1 MEHLLTVETLTNEDV
16 MVLLNRAFE
25 LKKGVKVK
33 QQDDIYAVNLFY
45 ENSTRTRT
53 SFEKAEYALGYQ
65 VLPFEVATSSVQKGE
80 SLYDTVITME
90 AVGAKVAVIRH
101 SENAYYQ
108 PLLAQLQEKG
118 HSIHLVNGGDG
129 SGQHPT
135 QCLLDLMTIYEEF
148 GHFEGLKVA
157 IIGDIRNS
165 RVARSN
171 AHLLTQLGASVFFS
185 GPDYW
190 FDESLL
196 IYGPYKPE
204 EELLK
209 DMDVVMLLRVQHE
222 RHSEGE
228 DQALFTKDAYHEAYG
243 INQKRYAE
251 MKKTAIIMHPGP
263 INRGVELAGE
273 LVEAPK
279 SRFYRQ
285 IQNGVYVRMAVLEA
299 VCGGK

>member
-90 AVGAKVAVIRH
+90 AIGAKVAVIRH

-135 QCLLDLMTIYEEF
+135 QCLLDLMTIYE
-148 GHFEGLKVA
+148 
-157 IIGDIRNS
+157 
-165 RVARSN
+165 
-171 AHLLTQLGASVFFS
+171 
-185 GPDYW
+185 
-190 FDESLL
+190 
-196 IYGPYKPE
+196 
-204 EELLK
+204 
-209 DMDVVMLLRVQHE
+209 
-222 RHSEGE
+222 
-228 DQALFTKDAYHEAYG
+228 
-243 INQKRYAE
+243 
-251 MKKTAIIMHPGP
+251 
-263 INRGVELAGE
+263 
-273 LVEAPK
+273 
-279 SRFYRQ
+279 
-285 IQNGVYVRMAVLEA
+285 
-299 VCGGK
+299 